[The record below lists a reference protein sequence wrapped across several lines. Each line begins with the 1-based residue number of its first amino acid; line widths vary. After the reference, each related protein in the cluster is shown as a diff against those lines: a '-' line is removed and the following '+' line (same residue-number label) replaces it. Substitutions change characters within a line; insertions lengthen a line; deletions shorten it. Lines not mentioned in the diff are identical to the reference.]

1 MAGERAQPSLR
12 RSRER
17 LASLE
22 ARWSD
27 RGESCAYPKLSDSR
41 PTARRA
47 PVVPRVAAHVPRR
60 EADNRLPE
68 QLVRPAGMR
77 VAAGGRDVCEG
88 RSMGG
93 CGRLRRIR
101 AGGKKGARS
110 AIRGD

>member
-1 MAGERAQPSLR
+1 MDEQPSQR
-12 RSRER
+12 QSRER
-17 LASLE
+17 LASSE

-93 CGRLRRIR
+93 CG
-101 AGGKKGARS
+101 AV
-110 AIRGD
+110 D